1 MENNISTSSEI
12 LNGFG
17 FGSIVKEISD
27 LYTSS
32 TDENVDKEEDKEA
45 NVNDSILNNMLD
57 IGSSFP
63 VLGRSITVNEDV
75 NENVN
80 EFIKNISKNKQQSK
94 KYPFIIDFEV
104 EEDDKNKSKDENVSA
119 EIIFSF
125 DTTGSM
131 APIIKNV
138 RDNLNETIE
147 RLLNEVKD
155 LRIGLISHGD
165 YCDYHQDR
173 ENKPII
179 WKLNP
184 TNNIEALK
192 KFIKEVPNTGGG
204 DAPEAYELVL
214 HTVNQM
220 VNKNEFQSE
229 LKVLV
234 MIGDEVPHEKG
245 YRLPYNAVKLNKI
258 SDGNHGLN
266 IDWKQELNVC
276 KEKGITIFSCHALAT
291 QNQHALHFYNKI
303 SEDTGGYYFEL
314 ENLQEFKHYMNVI
327 VFKVADTADTIKTLK
342 EKRDKMKLEI
352 EEIEKR
358 KAELGSKVNKTEDEI
373 KEEHFLR
380 ATSTNLTSAFCDLS
394 TFDDTLTHRSLFRS
408 PLVQR
413 EFNTRSIEGKNR
425 TKSYEENIKVSNRG
439 ISSTSTDFI
448 TRMTSEVISEKEN
461 KEE

>member
-17 FGSIVKEISD
+17 FGSIVNEISD

-32 TDENVDKEEDKEA
+32 TDENVNK
-45 NVNDSILNNMLD
+45 NVNENESVLNNMLD

-63 VLGRSITVNEDV
+63 VLGRSISVNEDV
-75 NENVN
+75 NRFV
-80 EFIKNISKNKQQSK
+80 KNYSNNKQSK
-94 KYPFIIDFEV
+94 KYPYIIDFKV
-104 EEDDKNKSKDENVSA
+104 DENDYKNDYKNEAKAENISA

-138 RDNLNETIE
+138 RDNLNETID

-184 TNNIEALK
+184 TNNIQALK

-220 VNKNEFQSE
+220 VFQSE

-234 MIGDEVPHEKG
+234 MIGDEIPHEKG
-245 YRLPYNAVKLNKI
+245 YKLPYNAVGLNKI

-266 IDWKQELNVC
+266 IDWKQELNVF

-394 TFDDTLTHRSLFRS
+394 TFDDTQTYRSLFRS

-425 TKSYEENIKVSNRG
+425 TKSYEENLKVSNRG

-448 TRMTSEVISEKEN
+448 TRMTSEVISEEEN